1 MGFLDKLGEMVG
13 EFRSKTYPEARNKV
27 ARTVL
32 DLGGAS
38 TGPDAKKILHEG
50 GNYALTK
57 KLGSVLPP
65 QIAANF
71 SDSMYLGN
79 ETLTGGLSALTGRPF
94 FSDYGFRWKDVAM
107 NRAGQD
113 RAIQE
118 LKAEKKI
125 RDAMEAQREWE
136 NPVPFGG
143 KE

>member
-1 MGFLDKLGEMVG
+1 MGFLDSLGEMVG
-13 EFRSKTYPEARNKV
+13 EFRSKTYPTARNKL

-38 TGPDAKKILHEG
+38 TGADAKKILHEG

-57 KLGSVLPP
+57 KFGTVLPP
-65 QIAANF
+65 WLAANT
-71 SDSMYLGN
+71 SDLMYLGN
-79 ETLTGGLSALTGRPF
+79 EAFTGALAKASGRPF